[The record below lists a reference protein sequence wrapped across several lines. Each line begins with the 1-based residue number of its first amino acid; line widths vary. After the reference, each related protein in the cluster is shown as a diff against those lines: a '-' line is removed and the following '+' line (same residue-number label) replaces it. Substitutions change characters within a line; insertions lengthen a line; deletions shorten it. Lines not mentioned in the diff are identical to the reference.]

1 MLIHLSLGVVLW
13 AWVKCIVAP
22 NIRGSDHYNS
32 CRSFHDSGRAI
43 AVILTV
49 AKSARLVKVL
59 SIVNGCEQYLVSRFN
74 REIVWQLDSKAD
86 SIAATLLSL
95 CS

>member
-1 MLIHLSLGVVLW
+1 MVGMGISAYKRQILEALTTTTTLV
-13 AWVKCIVAP
+13 P
-22 NIRGSDHYNS
+22 FY
-32 CRSFHDSGRAI
+32 DSGRTI
-43 AVILTV
+43 AVLLKV
-49 AKSARLVKVL
+49 AKRRYLSKVI
-59 SIVNGCEQYLVSRFN
+59 SIVNGCEQYLVARFN

>member
-1 MLIHLSLGVVLW
+1 M
-13 AWVKCIVAP
+13 IVAGGCGDL
-22 NIRGSDHYNS
+22 NGGNEA
-32 CRSFHDSGRAI
+32 G
-43 AVILTV
+43 
-49 AKSARLVKVL
+49 LVKVI
-59 SIVNGCEQYLVSRFN
+59 SIVHGCEQYLVSRFN

>member
-1 MLIHLSLGVVLW
+1 MLG
-13 AWVKCIVAP
+13 
-22 NIRGSDHYNS
+22 
-32 CRSFHDSGRAI
+32 
-43 AVILTV
+43 
-49 AKSARLVKVL
+49 LVKVI
-59 SIVNGCEQYLVSRFN
+59 SIVHGCEQYLVSRFN